1 MPDFPAAVPDLAD
14 ATVSETLFTM
24 HGNAGHVPATNR
36 ILLNLRG
43 LAGKLGIGASTPSSP
58 GVLRQSGGAGSTA
71 WGLVQPGDISPGA
84 GNANRSLLVNPS
96 GSAVAY
102 APVPSGGLV
111 APGPASANTV
121 ARTTDGTN
129 VVYGKVGQNDM
140 AAGGTATP
148 ADRILVSSN
157 TTPSWGQLTDAM
169 VAAGAGIAAAKLF
182 AGGTGNRVLRTT
194 DGTNPIW
201 GQVGTPDIAALSLSQ
216 AAGIAIGPS
225 ANQSWSSTV
234 AFQPV
239 NQCTVTL
246 TGCLASSYYLV
257 FGAFGATHSVA
268 NGRNQARIWC
278 ATSGAML
285 GWFSPSMGNATAGLQ
300 FAHSIVAF
308 GAVSVSGSITFELH
322 AAQVEAGTTLVAANT
337 GFLMAVELRRGG
349 L

>member
-1 MPDFPAAVPDLAD
+1 
-14 ATVSETLFTM
+14 
-24 HGNAGHVPATNR
+24 
-36 ILLNLRG
+36 
-43 LAGKLGIGASTPSSP
+43 
-58 GVLRQSGGAGSTA
+58 
-71 WGLVQPGDISPGA
+71 
-84 GNANRSLLVNPS
+84 
-96 GSAVAY
+96 
-102 APVPSGGLV
+102 
-111 APGPASANTV
+111 
-121 ARTTDGTN
+121 
-129 VVYGKVGQNDM
+129 M

-322 AAQVEAGTTLVAANT
+322 AAPSTASRSSAPRAMPSCSRTPRRTPTGTRRRPSCRPGPCRSSRRTTPAGRL
-337 GFLMAVELRRGG
+337 ERRLSRRPKIASGSRSSPSG
-349 L
+349 RRPTRRSRRSRS